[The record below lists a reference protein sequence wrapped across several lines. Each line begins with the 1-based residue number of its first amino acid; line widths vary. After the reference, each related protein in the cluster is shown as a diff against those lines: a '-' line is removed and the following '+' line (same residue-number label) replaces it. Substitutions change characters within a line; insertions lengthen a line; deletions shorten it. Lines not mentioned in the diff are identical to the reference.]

1 MYDNNIRLIVH
12 FIEENPEDD
21 HSEIS
26 DNPSKE
32 FEFCTVDVKVDS
44 GTFYKF
50 FESNDSSKLQDLEQI
65 IKNISK
71 YLFCNCD

>member
-12 FIEENPEDD
+12 FVEENVEDD
-21 HSEIS
+21 PSEIS
-26 DNPSKE
+26 DKTPKE
-32 FEFCTVDVKVDS
+32 LEFSTVDVRVDS

-71 YLFCNCD
+71 LFTRLKF